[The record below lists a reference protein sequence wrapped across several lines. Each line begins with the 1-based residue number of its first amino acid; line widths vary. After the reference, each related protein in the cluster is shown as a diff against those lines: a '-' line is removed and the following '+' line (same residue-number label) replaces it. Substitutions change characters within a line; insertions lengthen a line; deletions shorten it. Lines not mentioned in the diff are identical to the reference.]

1 MEEIAP
7 SSKDMSVSPKENC
20 LSINKT
26 NLFEVP
32 NSSEYLIPT
41 KSVEHEGEYIFSD
54 RISEYYYNYKDAKEL
69 EYQFN
74 LIQKNIANKI

>member
-1 MEEIAP
+1 MEEKAP
-7 SSKDMSVSPKENC
+7 SSKDMSVSPRENC

-32 NSSEYLIPT
+32 NSSEYLLPT

-54 RISEYYYNYKDAKEL
+54 RVSEYIITTKMLKNLSSSLILYK
-69 EYQFN
+69 
-74 LIQKNIANKI
+74 KI